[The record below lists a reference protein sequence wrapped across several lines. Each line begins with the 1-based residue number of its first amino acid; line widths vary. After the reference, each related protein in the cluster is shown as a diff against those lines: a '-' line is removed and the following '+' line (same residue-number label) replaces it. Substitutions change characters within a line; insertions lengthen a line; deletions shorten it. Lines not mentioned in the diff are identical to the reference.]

1 MAYPIKNVVSCTS
14 YTATISAIDINSA
27 TGNSNPTFNGKV
39 FVTITPCP
47 GDLNNV
53 MVFTTAG
60 VFQNAFCAD
69 ELGAV
74 YYYQNNNLYLTINS
88 TASEQGFCF
97 SALTNTNII
106 KTGNFALGVNQGG
119 YGPTSSTAF
128 WNGRPPNV
136 SGYTAYVGNGTSSPT
151 MYVVPDDS
159 QLITLSNTLGGGS
172 NTTIQLALNYFINS
186 ANSVCLNVE
195 PPNIVTNGLVVYLD
209 AGFTPSYPKGFNTWY
224 DTSQNLNNG
233 VLTNGPTYNSA
244 DGGSLVFDGIDDKV
258 VLPHILNYNLTN
270 LTALVWIKP
279 TSPYTSSFRNII
291 SKEGADRDW
300 NFYLYSSASNGV
312 VNYYHFS
319 TARASSYPSV
329 VSIPGGSLSLD
340 VWHQC
345 GFSIS
350 NGVLTYYL
358 DGVVIASGA
367 INFSSANSSY
377 PISIGGAD
385 NYTKGNIMTSQVYN
399 RGLTDQEVL
408 QNYYAGL
415 QRFIP
420 TDNMVL
426 WLDGTN
432 TNTRVITPT
441 TAYDRSGGN
450 YNGTLNNG
458 VTLSHRDGGTVFSF
472 DGVDDYIAISNP
484 LNQSNLTQVWSV
496 SVWVKQNTGTSG
508 PQYII
513 NGLNNGIASDW
524 YGNGPLL
531 YLNGGVN
538 DYYTYTSTY
547 ASIAG
552 TGWRHLVYLFQNSTG
567 LRQIYKDGV
576 LSGNSN
582 GPNNTSTP
590 SGQGGTWYI
599 GQMSGK
605 IGDVRIYSRVLTAS
619 EISTIYNAGR
629 ARYGV

>member
-1 MAYPIKNVVSCTS
+1 MPYPIKN
-14 YTATISAIDINSA
+14 
-27 TGNSNPTFNGKV
+27 
-39 FVTITPCP
+39 
-47 GDLNNV
+47 
-53 MVFTTAG
+53 TTA
-60 VFQNAFCAD
+60 Q
-69 ELGAV
+69 
-74 YYYQNNNLYLTINS
+74 Q
-88 TASEQGFCF
+88 
-97 SALTNTNII
+97 TNTVR
-106 KTGNFALGVNQGG
+106 TLNFAFGVNQGG
-119 YGPTSSTAF
+119 YGLTSATAF
-128 WNGRPPNV
+128 WNGKPPNV
-136 SGYTAYVGNGTSSPT
+136 GGYVVYVGNGTSTPT
-151 MYVVPDDS
+151 MYPVADDS
-159 QLITLSNTLGGGS
+159 QLITLSNNLGLTTS
-172 NTTIQLALNYFINS
+172 TTIEMALFYILNS
-186 ANSVCLNVE
+186 SSIICLNVE
-195 PPNIVTNGLVVYLD
+195 PPNIVTSGLTVYLD
-209 AGFTPSYPKGFNTWY
+209 AGITTSYPKGLNTWL
-224 DTSQNLNNG
+224 DMSPNLNNG
-233 VLTNGPTYNSA
+233 TLTNGPTYSS
-244 DGGSLVFDGIDDKV
+244 DGNGCIVFDGNDDKV
-258 VLPHILNYNLTN
+258 VLPHIVNYNLTN
-270 LTALVWIKP
+270 LTVLVWVKP
-279 TSPYTSSFRNII
+279 TSPYTGSFRNII
-291 SKEGADRDW
+291 CKEGADRDW

-367 INFSSANSSY
+367 INFSPANSSY

-399 RGLTDQEVL
+399 RGLTNQEVL

-415 QRFIP
+415 DRLIP
-420 TDNMVL
+420 TDNLVL

-441 TAYDRSGGN
+441 TAYDRSGNN
-450 YNGTLNNG
+450 YNGSLNNG
-458 VTLSHRDGGTVFSF
+458 VVLGHRDGGTVFSF

-513 NGLNNGIASDW
+513 NGLNNGVASDW

-531 YLNGGVN
+531 YLNGGAN

-547 ASIAG
+547 QSIAG

-567 LRQIYKDGV
+567 LRQIYKEGV

-590 SGQGGTWYI
+590 SGQGGTWYL
-599 GQMSGK
+599 GQMSGS
-605 IGDVRIYSRVLTAS
+605 IGSLRVYNRLLTQT
-619 EISTIYNAGR
+619 EITTIYNAGR
-629 ARYGV
+629 TRYGL

>member
-1 MAYPIKNVVSCTS
+1 MPYPIKN
-14 YTATISAIDINSA
+14 
-27 TGNSNPTFNGKV
+27 
-39 FVTITPCP
+39 
-47 GDLNNV
+47 
-53 MVFTTAG
+53 TTN
-60 VFQNAFCAD
+60 Q
-69 ELGAV
+69 
-74 YYYQNNNLYLTINS
+74 Q
-88 TASEQGFCF
+88 
-97 SALTNTNII
+97 TNTVR
-106 KTGNFALGVNQGG
+106 TYRFAFGVNQGG
-119 YGPTSSTAF
+119 YGLTSLTAF
-128 WNGRPPNV
+128 WNGKPPNIG
-136 SGYTAYVGNGTSSPT
+136 GYTAYVGNGTSSPT
-151 MYVVPDDS
+151 MYTLQNDTDVIQFATNLGCTS
-159 QLITLSNTLGGGS
+159 CITIELSLFYILNTLGE
-172 NTTIQLALNYFINS
+172 
-186 ANSVCLNVE
+186 VCLNVE
-195 PPNIVTNGLVVYLD
+195 PPNIVTSGLVVYLD
-209 AGFTPSYPKGFNTWY
+209 AGFTISYPKGLSTWY

-233 VLTNGPTYNSA
+233 VLTNGPTYKSA

-279 TSPYTSSFRNII
+279 TSPYTGSFRNII

-408 QNYYAGL
+408 QNYRAGL
-415 QRFIP
+415 DRLIP

-441 TAYDRSGGN
+441 TAYDRSGN
-450 YNGTLNNG
+450 NNNG
-458 VTLSHRDGGTVFSF
+458 VLENSMGLAHRDGGTVFSF
-472 DGVDDYIAISNP
+472 DGVDDRVVTTMNTLAPST
-484 LNQSNLTQVWSV
+484 SWT
-496 SVWVKQNTGTSG
+496 VWVKRTESINAYNMIMGMYLPYFGFRSDG
-508 PQYII
+508 SIHFSNLI
-513 NGLNNGIASDW
+513 NGIQQSLFAYPSLVNNVW
-524 YGNGPLL
+524 YHMSFVSSFSAGNTTMFI
-531 YLNGGVN
+531 YLNGVLQTQG
-538 DYYTYTSTY
+538 TYTGQQWTTTNDGFRLGSWY
-547 ASIAG
+547 SG
-552 TGWRHLVYLFQNSTG
+552 YGELF
-567 LRQIYKDGV
+567 K
-576 LSGNSN
+576 
-582 GPNNTSTP
+582 
-590 SGQGGTWYI
+590 
-599 GQMSGK
+599 GK
-605 IGDVRIYSRVLTAS
+605 IGEVRMYSRVLTAS